1 MVAFYIGCSQGSV
14 NVFYSLHWRLST
26 MSKRIV
32 ADILMWKDCTIA
44 VNYMD
49 VQWQSAWRRCWSWA
63 IFAQVFSTIYT
74 LCWWQ
79 PIHWKI
85 PYHQPNM
92 RSHLVRCITDE
103 RELSGFAAGSSV
115 QLLNWSRCLV
125 NFQMTAKPW
134 CRMNSVTSG
143 SMLPACVS
151 LLKKFPKDL
160 IWLCGLC
167 KALP

>member
-63 IFAQVFSTIYT
+63 IFAQVFSTT
-74 LCWWQ
+74 LSAGDNPSTGRYHTTSPTCGAIWW
-79 PIHWKI
+79 
-85 PYHQPNM
+85 
-92 RSHLVRCITDE
+92 
-103 RELSGFAAGSSV
+103 G
-115 QLLNWSRCLV
+115 
-125 NFQMTAKPW
+125 
-134 CRMNSVTSG
+134 
-143 SMLPACVS
+143 VS
-151 LLKKFPKDL
+151 LMKGN
-160 IWLCGLC
+160 CRGLLQGQVSSYWTDRGVLLTSRWRQNHGAEWT
-167 KALP
+167 ALQVVPCCLHVSACWKNSPRT